1 MNARRMQAHEQSD
14 LHVRNVL
21 WTAVV
26 LIAAIALVHLVVY
39 ALLLMFHGSAGGTP
53 WRHNA
58 VQELPA
64 AFHTYPT
71 AEALRREQEA
81 KLESYGWVDRERGV
95 ARIPIERAME
105 LYVERHHGERV
116 GARDPAATEDC
127 AMPTRTANK
136 KECGLVVLPADAKR
150 QPSATPASGER
161 NR

>member
-39 ALLLMFHGSAGGTP
+39 ALMLMFHGSAGGTP

-58 VQELPA
+58 VRELPA

-95 ARIPIERAME
+95 ARIPIERAID
-105 LYVERHHGERV
+105 LYVERHRGERV
-116 GARDPAATEDC
+116 GARDAVAGRDC
-127 AMPTRTANK
+127 ALPTRLARTT
-136 KECGLVVLPADAKR
+136 ECDSMLLRPDIGRAAAEARAKAR
-150 QPSATPASGER
+150 R
-161 NR
+161 